1 MGGANQ
7 QERLSSIEQLKW
19 FLAGFVEGEG
29 ALTVSIKA
37 QPLARF
43 GFYVDPEF
51 FLYQHVSGRRILEL
65 AKATFRNG
73 RITPK
78 PGNPSVL
85 VYSVGHQRI
94 LTEEVVPFFERYVMP
109 FSCKRTTFERFRE
122 ILEMLNR
129 KEHFTVDGMIRVVE
143 KAYEMNPSS
152 KGRQRLRTLT
162 EVRERILRGH
172 TPDAQSVPQAGMKI
186 WSSPH
191 GDMGV
196 NCLR

>member
-37 QPLARF
+37 QPTARF

-51 FLYQHVSGRRILEL
+51 FVYQHVSGRRILEL
-65 AKATFRNG
+65 AKAIFRNG

-122 ILEMLNR
+122 ILDMLNR
-129 KEHFTVDGMIRVVE
+129 KEHFSVDGMIRVVE

-172 TPDAQSVPQAGMKI
+172 TPDAQLFLKLG
-186 WSSPH
+186 
-191 GDMGV
+191 
-196 NCLR
+196 